1 MSKEEDRTQP
11 AIEEKEI
18 DIVDLAVKLWGKRR
32 RILRWGLIGAVVGV
46 IVALSIPKEYVATVT
61 LVPESTVGKS
71 SRSLGSLAALAGI
84 GGGDMS
90 GGREA
95 VYPGLYPD
103 VVSSVPFALD
113 LSEVVLP
120 TGIKDE
126 ETMALKQILGKH
138 TSRPWWSV
146 IMGFPSR
153 IAAMFDNSADVE
165 PKLSTKAS
173 VASDSV
179 VEDINFYQPN
189 SLQLSKSQMG
199 LVGLVNSR
207 VSLADTVAN
216 RLTRFVTAY
225 RTNKARH
232 DLVFAKQINQEAQQ
246 RYYDAQRAY
255 AKALDRNQGIVLRS
269 ASIELERLQ
278 NEAAL
283 AYNLYNS
290 TSQQVQV
297 AEVKVQESTPVFTVM
312 QPAVVPFKAAK
323 PNVKMII
330 AGFAFLGIMGALGY
344 TLIVPSLGPVFRD
357 KQRSLQKQ
365 EQG

>member
-146 IMGFPSR
+146 IMGFPR
-153 IAAMFDNSADVE
+153 DR
-165 PKLSTKAS
+165 K
-173 VASDSV
+173 SV
-179 VEDINFYQPN
+179 V
-189 SLQLSKSQMG
+189 
-199 LVGLVNSR
+199 
-207 VSLADTVAN
+207 
-216 RLTRFVTAY
+216 
-225 RTNKARH
+225 
-232 DLVFAKQINQEAQQ
+232 
-246 RYYDAQRAY
+246 
-255 AKALDRNQGIVLRS
+255 
-269 ASIELERLQ
+269 
-278 NEAAL
+278 
-283 AYNLYNS
+283 
-290 TSQQVQV
+290 
-297 AEVKVQESTPVFTVM
+297 
-312 QPAVVPFKAAK
+312 
-323 PNVKMII
+323 
-330 AGFAFLGIMGALGY
+330 
-344 TLIVPSLGPVFRD
+344 
-357 KQRSLQKQ
+357 
-365 EQG
+365 

>member
-1 MSKEEDRTQP
+1 M
-11 AIEEKEI
+11 
-18 DIVDLAVKLWGKRR
+18 LF
-32 RILRWGLIGAVVGV
+32 
-46 IVALSIPKEYVATVT
+46 
-61 LVPESTVGKS
+61 
-71 SRSLGSLAALAGI
+71 RS
-84 GGGDMS
+84 
-90 GGREA
+90 
-95 VYPGLYPD
+95 LYPD

-207 VSLADTVAN
+207 VSVAVDQKTQLINITVTMQDALAAASLADTVAN